1 MPDTTAALP
10 AEPFRADPAL
20 PRRALLLGGACLGAL
35 ALSHLLKPT
44 KLVAAQG
51 PKVVLEQHVPEN
63 FGRWRLDRSIVPLEP
78 SPDVVAQIEAIY
90 DTTLSRTYVNDKG
103 QRIMLSIAYGGDQS
117 GRMRVHRPEAC
128 YSAQGFHVRKLREES
143 LDSRQ
148 GRAIE
153 LKRLMARLGP
163 RPEPITY
170 WIRVGKSTVA
180 GNMGQRMVQLQYGIN
195 GEVPDGLLFRVSS
208 IESDPEYAFRVHDE
222 FVREL
227 LSAVSPVSRNLLAG
241 I

>member
-1 MPDTTAALP
+1 MSESTAVPVTT
-10 AEPFRADPAL
+10 PFTADPAL
-20 PRRALLLGGACLGAL
+20 PRRALLLGGGCLL
-35 ALSHLLKPT
+35 ALGLSHALKPT

-51 PKVVLEQHVPEN
+51 PKVVLDQHVPER
-63 FGRWRLDRSIVPLEP
+63 FGAWRIDRSIVPLEP
-78 SPDVVAQIEAIY
+78 SPDVVAQIESIY
-90 DTTLSRTYVNDKG
+90 DATLARTYVNDKG

-128 YSAQGFHVRKLREES
+128 YSAQGFHVRKLRDEAVDGGEGA
-143 LDSRQ
+143 R
-148 GRAIE
+148 IE
-153 LKRLMARLGP
+153 AKRLMARLGP
-163 RPEPITY
+163 RHEPITY

-208 IESDPEYAFRVHDE
+208 VDTDPEYAFRIHDQ

-227 LSAVSPVSRNLLAG
+227 LAAVPPASRSLLAG
-241 I
+241 L

>member
-20 PRRALLLGGACLGAL
+20 PRRALLLGGGCVAAL

-51 PKVVLEQHVPEN
+51 PKVVLEALVPEN

-78 SPDVVAQIEAIY
+78 SPDVVAQIESIY
-90 DTTLSRTYVNDKG
+90 DATLARTYINDKG

-128 YSAQGFHVRKLREES
+128 YSAQGFHVRKIRDEAI
-143 LDSRQ
+143 DS
-148 GRAIE
+148 GHGTKIE

-163 RPEPITY
+163 RPEPISY

-208 IESDPEYAFRVHDE
+208 VDTDPEYAFRIHDQ

-227 LSAVSPVSRNLLAG
+227 LAAVPPASREVLTG
-241 I
+241 S